1 MAFTV
6 KDFKKMLSVKRD
18 DDIVC
23 INGMIIEYANI
34 NLENKVDKSTDIE
47 VYSLGGLSADN
58 LRKARLRAVGV
69 NVQ

>member
-23 INGMIIEYANI
+23 INDMVIELAEIDNAHA
-34 NLENKVDKSTDIE
+34 VDKATNII
-47 VYSLGGLSADN
+47 VYSLGELSNDN
-58 LRKARLRAVGV
+58 IRKARLRAVGV
-69 NVQ
+69 NVK

>member
-6 KDFKKMLSVKRD
+6 KDFKKMLSCKRD

-23 INGMIIEYANI
+23 INGMIIEFANI
-34 NLENKVDKSTDIE
+34 NNDTPIPKATSID
-47 VYSLGGLSADN
+47 VYSRAELSEDN